1 MSEIKKKKKAFSG
14 YSIREKRNFP
24 FVYICLILPIAHII
38 IFYFIVN
45 FSAIT
50 LAFKNK
56 AMEWSFESIK
66 RVADSF
72 RLNRDPFGYNPL
84 TLLRNSVI
92 IWVLTNVVAN
102 IVNIF
107 VALILTKHMIFKKTF
122 RVIYYIPGIVGAVVF
137 SGVMKE
143 IYSYNGIII
152 EVLKNM
158 GVELSPSLLKNGFL
172 GNEATAF
179 KTLMVQLCVLRITG
193 ADMILGSAYMK
204 IPEEVFE
211 SAKIEGCGFF
221 REAFSIAIPLVWP
234 TLTTML
240 TFALCS
246 FFTADYSMYL
256 YSNGSGANG
265 MTSIGFYLYRFQTM
279 ISGSTDTNYL
289 MGYVSAFGMFIT
301 LITIP
306 VVLIGRKLLLSINQ
320 GVEY

>member
-1 MSEIKKKKKAFSG
+1 MLNLNKKRLLKN
-14 YSIREKRNFP
+14 YSAREKRNFP
-24 FVYICLILPIAHII
+24 FIYLCLILPLAHII
-38 IFYFIVN
+38 IFYFVVN

-56 AMEWSFESIK
+56 ALEWSFESIQ
-66 RVADSF
+66 RVFESF
-72 RLNRDPFGYNPL
+72 KQQRDPWGYNPL
-84 TLLRNSVI
+84 NLLKHSMI
-92 IWVLTNVVAN
+92 IWFLTNVAAN
-102 IVNIF
+102 IINIF
-107 VALILTKHMIFKKTF
+107 VALILTKHMILNKTF

-143 IYSYNGIII
+143 MYAYNGIII
-152 EVLKNM
+152 EVLKKL

-172 GNEATAF
+172 GSESTAF
-179 KTLMVQLCVLRITG
+179 TTLMIQMCILRMTG

-204 IPEEVFE
+204 IPEEIFE

-265 MTSIGFYLYRFQTM
+265 MTSIGYYLYMFQTM
-279 ISGSTDTNYL
+279 IAGSTDTNYL

-306 VVLIGRKLLLSINQ
+306 VVLIGRKILLLVND